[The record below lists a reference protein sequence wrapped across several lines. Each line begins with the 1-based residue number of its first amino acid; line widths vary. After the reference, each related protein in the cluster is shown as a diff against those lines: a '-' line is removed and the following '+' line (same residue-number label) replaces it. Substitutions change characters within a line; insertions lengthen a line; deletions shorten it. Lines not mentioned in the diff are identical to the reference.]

1 MGFDQGEGD
10 RRLRLYKPALEDLDY
25 RRSLLADPNTM
36 SYNEKW
42 GGAIDFPEKNWEPGY
57 KSWVSADESQRY
69 YRYLY
74 AEDFQCFVG
83 EVAYHYDAA
92 CQAHMVNLLVEAR
105 YRGRGYGNEGL
116 LLLIKAAKENGITRL
131 CDDIAIDNPSIS
143 LFLRVGFTEVWRSD
157 ACIMVELVL

>member
-1 MGFDQGEGD
+1 MGFNRGEGD
-10 RRLRLYKPALEDLDY
+10 KRLRLYKPALEDLDY

-42 GGAIDFPEKNWEPGY
+42 GGAIDFPEKNWEPWY

-74 AEDFQCFVG
+74 AEDSQCFVG
-83 EVAYHYDAA
+83 EAAYHYDAA

-116 LLLIKAAKENGITRL
+116 LLLMKAAK
-131 CDDIAIDNPSIS
+131 
-143 LFLRVGFTEVWRSD
+143 
-157 ACIMVELVL
+157 